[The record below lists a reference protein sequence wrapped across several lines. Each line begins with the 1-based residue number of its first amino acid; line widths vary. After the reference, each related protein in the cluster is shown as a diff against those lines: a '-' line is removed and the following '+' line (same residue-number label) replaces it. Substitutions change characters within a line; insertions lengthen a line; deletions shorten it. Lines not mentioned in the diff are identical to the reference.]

1 MPTKTNKPSPFTALD
16 PVTILS
22 LGFKQKMGQ
31 QKAVQDYAKQ
41 VRQDLGVEEGQKGF
55 FGGLLRS
62 DEFKD
67 LSLGKKLGIYGKG
80 LFHSAVGGIE
90 GVTGMDLLKNDNEG
104 PELSEQPT
112 YRTNID
118 PMTGEEILPN
128 QDLVNKYGIPMAGKP
143 IKALTQMHGT
153 VAHNMSAAQ
162 YNKALQMK
170 EISGSSSLPVKGVV
184 EDWEEGLGK
193 ARFGDDYDPKKA
205 DIA

>member
-1 MPTKTNKPSPFTALD
+1 MPTKINSLSPFTLD
-16 PVTILS
+16 PATIIS
-22 LGFKQKMGQ
+22 LGIKQKQGQ
-31 QKAVQDYAKQ
+31 QEAVQDYAKQ
-41 VRQDLGVEEGQKGF
+41 VRQDLGIEEGQKGI

-118 PMTGEEILPN
+118 PVTGEEILPN

-170 EISGSSSLPVKGVV
+170 EISGAATMMTADQAKMVKAL
-184 EDWEEGLGK
+184 ESDSIPEN
-193 ARFGDDYDPKKA
+193 
-205 DIA
+205 DIVAEKIKNK